1 VDSIDRRIVREL
13 QRDARISNQ
22 DLAERVNLS
31 PSPCLRR
38 VRRLEALGVLRGY
51 TAIVDEEQL
60 GLPVTAF
67 VEVRL
72 EQQNEATIRAFEAG
86 VQALDEV
93 LACYLMA
100 GARDY
105 LLHVVAPSLKSYE
118 TFVRGKLTRIPGI
131 GELETHFAFGRVKF
145 QPSLPDPQQLETR

>member
-1 VDSIDRRIVREL
+1 MDSIDRRIVREL

-22 DLAERVNLS
+22 ELAERVNLS

-38 VRRLEALGVLRGY
+38 VRRLEDMGVLRGY

-72 EQQNEATIRAFEAG
+72 EQQNDATIRAFEAG
-86 VQALDEV
+86 VQALEEV

-100 GARDY
+100 GSRDY
-105 LLHVVAPSLKSYE
+105 LLHVVAPSLKGYE
-118 TFVRGKLTRIPGI
+118 AFVRRKLTQIPGI

-145 QPSLPDPQQLETR
+145 EPALPDPLQLDPG